1 MTMPFYRISP
11 FIFFTGK
18 GGVGKTSLACATAV
32 WLADQAGERFWSV
45 PIRPP
50 MSVRSSARLWATG
63 SLVSAPWKTLRQ
75 WKLTRWRPRR
85 LTAIACSIL
94 FVN

>member
-1 MTMPFYRISP
+1 M
-11 FIFFTGK
+11 GK
-18 GGVGKTSLACATAV
+18 PLWPARRRYG
-32 WLADQAGERFWSV
+32 WLTRAGERFWSV

-50 MSVRSSARLWATG
+50 MSVRSSSQTVGHRITG
-63 SLVSAPWKTLRQ
+63 IRTVENLAAMEVDPMAAA
-75 WKLTRWRPRR
+75 RR